1 MIMLVFALEPLLE
14 VETFWSC
21 CDLDLD
27 FMAVNGHETVS
38 FKGADTVN
46 AVGSLVLRENIFQG
60 FLAPLFTAL
69 FWLSLF
75 RR

>member
-1 MIMLVFALEPLLE
+1 
-14 VETFWSC
+14 
-21 CDLDLD
+21 
-27 FMAVNGHETVS
+27 MAVNGHETVS

>member
-14 VETFWSC
+14 VETFWSR

-46 AVGSLVLRENIFQG
+46 AVGSLVLLENIFQG
-60 FLAPLFTAL
+60 FLAQIGRAHV
-69 FWLSLF
+69 
-75 RR
+75 